1 MRILLASAVA
11 IAPLLVASGAQ
22 AEQVISNART
32 TPVSTS
38 TANNG
43 ARDDVRLASGGS
55 IAVTSGA
62 AVTLDSSNDVKLDSG
77 SKIDMLKAAD
87 GATGILVNGGN
98 TGDVTI
104 GGAINITDSIEEYK
118 DEDKDG
124 DLDGPFADGTNRHGV
139 RVTGSAPLVGDIRI
153 ESSGSIKVE
162 GNNSSGLTVE
172 APLTGDLF
180 SQGQVSV
187 IGNDTYGIH
196 TTGDITGDVT
206 ILGSVSAI
214 GENATGVAIDGAVD
228 GAVKIQG
235 AVSTTGYR
243 YTTPPPSK
251 PTTGEPREGATYL
264 ENLDDDDLLQGGPA
278 VRIAGDV
285 TGGVVFDAPP
295 PPLPDDA
302 TEEEKKDTD
311 RDKDGI
317 PDAQETTAAI
327 RSFGGAPAVLVGSA
341 DKAVNLGPVGTG
353 DDAYGLINR
362 GSIEAAGVYKEVD
375 ATAVQIGGTGQSVTL
390 AGGLRNQG
398 TITSS
403 ANTGD
408 STAVLIGAGATAPS
422 IVNSGA
428 IQSVSAGSEANVA
441 AGVLINQGAN
451 VASFVNS
458 GSVTAGV
465 NGSKGDAVALRDES
479 GTLTTIN
486 NTGKIV
492 AAISPEKD
500 VAQTGSAIA
509 VDVSANSTGVTLVQ
523 DGVVIPDHKLP
534 DADGDGVPDA
544 NEPSIV
550 GAIRLGSGADVLDI
564 RNGTVN
570 GDISFGTGADRLA
583 ISGGAVVTGKL
594 SNGDGQLDIDISKG
608 TLDARH
614 TGQLQVSDLNV
625 GADGN
630 LIVTLD
636 PANDANGG
644 FKVSGSADLADGA
657 GLGVRFNSL
666 IQDPTSFTII
676 EAGDLNVGAIDQ
688 DVLQSNSPYAF
699 VVNANVDEA
708 TGKLTVDARRR
719 TAEEAGMIKAEAAAY
734 DVLYAGL
741 ADNELIRAAMLN
753 QTDRDG
759 FFNIYQ
765 QLLPDHSGGP
775 LLSLASGVDAVTRA
789 LTGRNAAA
797 APGETSAWVQEI
809 NFYADKDKTDTYGFR
824 SEGFGLAG
832 GVERGT
838 NMGAFGLTAAFTSSD
853 LEDPESAAEEVLSAS
868 LLELGLYWRAQGQ
881 YWTTWARAAGGYAS
895 FNATRKLVAEG
906 VNLKNESSWHGF
918 TLAAAG
924 GASYERHF
932 GRLNIRPEAYVEY
945 FSLSEDARTEQ
956 GGGDGFDLA
965 IDERDGH
972 IFSGVAAV
980 NIGYGFGKDGW
991 IRPEVRL
998 GWRQNFSVDAGT
1010 TIARL
1015 ASGGD
1020 AFTLDPASIEGG
1032 GPILGFRLNVGNDL
1046 GLLSITGD
1054 AELLEDYVRYTLL
1067 LRASFKF

>member
-206 ILGSVSAI
+206 VLGSVSAV

-235 AVSTTGYR
+235 AVNTTGYR
-243 YTTPPPSK
+243 YTTAPPSK

-341 DKAVNLGPVGTG
+341 DKAINLGPVGTG

-362 GSIEAAGVYKEVD
+362 GSIEAAGVYKDVD

-408 STAVLIGAGATAPS
+408 STGVLIGAGVTAPS

-544 NEPSIV
+544 NEPAIV

-708 TGKLTVDARRR
+708 AGKLTVDARRR

-759 FFNIYQ
+759 FFHIYQ

-956 GGGDGFDLA
+956 GGGDGFDLD

>member
-206 ILGSVSAI
+206 VLGSVSAV

-235 AVSTTGYR
+235 AVNTTGYR
-243 YTTPPPSK
+243 YTTAPPSK

-341 DKAVNLGPVGTG
+341 DKAINLGPVGTG

-408 STAVLIGAGATAPS
+408 STGVLIGAGATAPS

-544 NEPSIV
+544 NEPAIV

-708 TGKLTVDARRR
+708 AGKLTVDARRR

-759 FFNIYQ
+759 FFHIYQ

-956 GGGDGFDLA
+956 GGGDGFDLD

>member
-187 IGNDTYGIH
+187 VGNDTYGIH

-206 ILGSVSAI
+206 VLGSVSAV

-243 YTTPPPSK
+243 YTTAPPSK

-285 TGGVVFDAPP
+285 TGGVVFDGPP

-341 DKAVNLGPVGTG
+341 DKAINLGPVGTG

-362 GSIEAAGVYKEVD
+362 GTIEAAGVYKEVD

-408 STAVLIGAGATAPS
+408 STGVLIGAGATAPS

-544 NEPSIV
+544 NEPAIV

-708 TGKLTVDARRR
+708 AGKLTVDARRR

-759 FFNIYQ
+759 FFHIYQ

-956 GGGDGFDLA
+956 GGGDGFDLD